1 MRPHEGGHAMPHL
14 IVWKDE
20 EITKMKRDMDRLMSR
35 FRDDL
40 DIFFLPR
47 PARRAPRFQLSET
60 EDTVIMRAELPD
72 VDPHVLSVKV
82 SDDIVTIAGTVEERV
97 NDTPEAYRHVIRRET
112 SFTRSFQLPC
122 HIRVDDVEATFK
134 NGTLWLSLPKRR
146 SEQFRN
152 VEIAIEE

>member
-1 MRPHEGGHAMPHL
+1 MPHL
-14 IVWKDE
+14 IIWKDE

-47 PARRAPRFQLSET
+47 PTPRASHFHLSET
-60 EDTVIMRAELPD
+60 EDTVVMRAELPD
-72 VDPHVLSVKV
+72 VDPRGLSVKV
-82 SDDIVTIAGTVEERV
+82 SDDIVTIAGTVEEHV
-97 NDTPEAYRHVIRRET
+97 NNTPKTYRHVMRREA

-122 HIRVDDVEATFK
+122 RISVDDVAATFK
-134 NGTLWLSLPKRR
+134 DGILWLSLPKRC

-152 VEIAIEE
+152 VEITIDV